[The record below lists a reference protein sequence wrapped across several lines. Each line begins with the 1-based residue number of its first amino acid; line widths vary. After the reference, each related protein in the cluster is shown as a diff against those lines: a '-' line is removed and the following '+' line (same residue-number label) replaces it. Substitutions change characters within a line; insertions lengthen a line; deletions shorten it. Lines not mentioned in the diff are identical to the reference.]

1 MFASALL
8 LDQIEVMRELYG
20 DDALTRTMAALDRE
34 VQHELGELTSGGWVR
49 VSTSAALKK
58 ELARHVGD
66 GPLNLQRRVVA
77 RATERTFRGIWRF
90 FLPRLSDSWLLKF
103 SPMVYAKTFD
113 CGALS
118 VERIDPGRAEVLLRG
133 WPGIPDFDCV
143 GIAAGIE
150 TVLALARRERPKL
163 AWVRRDDGAVRFTGT
178 WVHKTR

>member
-20 DDALTRTMAALDRE
+20 DDALVRTRAELPSEVVRE
-34 VQHELGELTSGGWVR
+34 IDELTPGGWCR

-77 RATERTFRGIWRF
+77 RATERSLNGIWRF
-90 FLPRLSDSWLLKF
+90 FLPRLSDTWLLRY
-103 SPMVYAKTFD
+103 SPLIYSKAFD
-113 CGALS
+113 CGALI
-118 VERIDPGRAEVLLRG
+118 VERIDPGRVEELLDG
-133 WPGIPDFDCV
+133 WPSVPDFDCV

-150 TVLALARRERPKL
+150 TVLALARRERPKMTW
-163 AWVRRDDGAVRFTGT
+163 ARRDRGVRFTGT
-178 WVHKTR
+178 WVNKGR